1 MWGYIGLSL
10 LQLQTN
16 KVPSLYVRVY
26 LFRFSLFL
34 YFFRSLIICE
44 GISHLIVKRMVLELF
59 PHYMWGYIDTRNG
72 WGIWTH
78 VPSLYVRVYRRAG
91 SSRTKQ
97 SSSLIICEG
106 ISTRFFFCEM
116 MRRFPHYMWGYIAI
130 SGILFLQSSVP
141 SLYVRVYHWH
151 HIVLPHCVCSLIIC
165 EGISFWGRRTRL
177 LWKFPHYMWGYI
189 TSGQV

>member
-1 MWGYIGLSL
+1 MSKT
-10 LQLQTN
+10 QDEFF
-16 KVPSLYVRVY
+16 VPSLYVRVY

-116 MRRFPHYMWGYIAI
+116 MRRFPHYMWGFIAI

-141 SLYVRVYHWH
+141 SLYVRVYH
-151 HIVLPHCVCSLIIC
+151 LGAGLTTESRRSLIIC
-165 EGISFWGRRTRL
+165 EGISNLVFNASNCFV
-177 LWKFPHYMWGYI
+177 FPHYMWGYI
-189 TSGQV
+189 VLAFRQLYIP